1 MMKRLLVLTIL
12 SFILSVKSFAQ
23 CTPNTSITTPGIFP
37 DSATGLASGVINM
50 PYNQVLQMRIPA
62 DTTIIVIIF
71 PVTIPID
78 SVRLISLT
86 GLPPGLN
93 YSCNPTNCTYLGG
106 TNGCALIDGTPTDTG
121 LFTVTAI
128 VTTYAGGGQF
138 TQTDTLNYYT
148 IRINSSV
155 GLSEFSPNN
164 FIVEQNNPNPF
175 SDFSFINYYLANS
188 GVVDFKMVDLA
199 GKVVDQHSS
208 VANAG
213 KNTFTIDARNFD
225 HGTYIYS
232 LTYNNRT
239 ITKRLVI
246 TGR

>member
-1 MMKRLLVLTIL
+1 MTKRFLLTLFVVATIKIASAQCIPDLTITQ
-12 SFILSVKSFAQ
+12 A
-23 CTPNTSITTPGIFP
+23 GIFP

-86 GLPPGLN
+86 GLPPGLSH
-93 YSCNPTNCTYLGG
+93 SCNPTNCTYLGG

-121 LFTVTAI
+121 LFTVTAV
-128 VTTYAGGGQF
+128 VTTYAGGGQY

-164 FIVEQNNPNPF
+164 FMVEQAMTEV
-175 SDFSFINYYLANS
+175 L
-188 GVVDFKMVDLA
+188 
-199 GKVVDQHSS
+199 
-208 VANAG
+208 
-213 KNTFTIDARNFD
+213 RW
-225 HGTYIYS
+225 
-232 LTYNNRT
+232 
-239 ITKRLVI
+239 
-246 TGR
+246 